1 MSRLKRYIV
10 EEEGILSKYLTLIEK
25 ECQPYIKAI
34 RGGKG
39 LFARVTS
46 EKSTI
51 LKKKVRTDRRPLDT
65 SVKIHKWFDR
75 IFEKKFG
82 WKARSNAIFCYG
94 RPADEVA
101 LYDFLVFPIDKFKYV
116 WSPNI
121 FDLYNITASQPD
133 DYIES
138 NDDVL
143 ETYKYTDK
151 GLKKALVSGNE
162 IMVNCKEV
170 YLVRGHFLQYIDE
183 KLNLK
188 LQGLRRTKIG

>member
-1 MSRLKRYIV
+1 MSRLKKYIV
-10 EEEGILSKYLTLIEK
+10 EEEGILTKYLPLIEK

-46 EKSTI
+46 EKAAI
-51 LKKKVRTDRRPLDT
+51 LKKRVRADRKPLD
-65 SVKIHKWFDR
+65 SPLKSHKWFDEQ
-75 IFEKKFG
+75 FNKKFG
-82 WKARSNAIFCYG
+82 WKARSNVIFCYG
-94 RPADEVA
+94 RPVNDVA
-101 LYDFLVFPIDKFKYV
+101 LYDFLMFPVGKFKYV
-116 WSPNI
+116 WSPYVT
-121 FDLYNITASQPD
+121 DLYNIANSQSDEQLYSYD
-133 DYIES
+133 DI
-138 NDDVL
+138 L

-151 GLKKALVSGNE
+151 NLKKAVVSSNE

-170 YLVRGHFLQYIDE
+170 YLVRGHFLPDIDE